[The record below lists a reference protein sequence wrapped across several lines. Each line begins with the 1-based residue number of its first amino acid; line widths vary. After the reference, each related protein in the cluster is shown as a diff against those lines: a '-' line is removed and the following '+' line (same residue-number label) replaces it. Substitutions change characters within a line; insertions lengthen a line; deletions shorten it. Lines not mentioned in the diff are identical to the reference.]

1 MPPNGVDKSLD
12 PNKETMVV
20 VKLVMAWLA
29 FVIEVLWTS
38 ELFPHTTSD
47 RPLTNIMPVDAITAS
62 LAKAASLLA
71 RYRPRLRLLGENVP
85 CDPSMSLSSIVGLE
99 GVNTLLL
106 LCVDHWSDISL

>member
-1 MPPNGVDKSLD
+1 M
-12 PNKETMVV
+12 V

-29 FVIEVLWTS
+29 FVIEVLWT
-38 ELFPHTTSD
+38 
-47 RPLTNIMPVDAITAS
+47 IDAITAS